1 MPHVEVWATMN
12 ESVARY
18 RVGGVDCAA
27 SASEIQ
33 AAVARLPGITA
44 VDVSLA
50 AGTMSVRHEGE
61 LPAAAIDHAVKWL
74 GHAISPSPE
83 VFASDEMLQ
92 DVHGPRRGH
101 GDQTRRWA
109 LWPHSRTH

>member
-1 MPHVEVWATMN
+1 MN
-12 ESVARY
+12 ETVARY

-33 AAVARLPGITA
+33 AAVARLPGVTG
-44 VDVSLA
+44 VDVFVT
-50 AGTMSVRHEGE
+50 AGTTSVRHEGQ

-83 VFASDEMLQ
+83 ILASSGMLRDVQ
-92 DVHGPRRGH
+92 DQESGH
-101 GDQTRRWA
+101 ADQHRRWVF
-109 LWPHSRTH
+109 WPYPRTH

>member
-1 MPHVEVWATMN
+1 MN

-33 AAVARLPGITA
+33 DAVARLPGVTG
-44 VDVSLA
+44 VDVSLNG
-50 AGTMSVRHEGE
+50 GTMSVRHEGL

-83 VFASDEMLQ
+83 IFTSGEVSRTVPGQES
-92 DVHGPRRGH
+92 GH
-101 GDQTRRWA
+101 ADQHRRWVF
-109 LWPHSRTH
+109 WPYPRIH